1 MIAVVGLSRPRH
13 DATFGGLTL
22 DEELKRRNAEPQ
34 CGLQMIDLNSGEV
47 VHFLR
52 LQGEVSELY
61 DVGTLPGVTRPM
73 ALGFKSDEIQRVL
86 AVDDE
91 GTL

>member
-1 MIAVVGLSRPRH
+1 V
-13 DATFGGLTL
+13 
-22 DEELKRRNAEPQ
+22 
-34 CGLQMIDLNSGEV
+34 IDLQSGDV

-52 LQGEVSELY
+52 LQGDVSELY
-61 DVGTLPGVTRPM
+61 DVGALPGVVRPM

-86 AVDDE
+86 GVADE

>member
-1 MIAVVGLSRPRH
+1 
-13 DATFGGLTL
+13 
-22 DEELKRRNAEPQ
+22 
-34 CGLQMIDLNSGEV
+34 MIDLNSGEV

-52 LQGEVSELY
+52 LQGDVSELY
-61 DVGTLPGVTRPM
+61 DVGALPGVTRPM

-86 AVDDE
+86 AVDEE